1 MKSKAPQWIG
11 FQVFLVMTGSTAIA
25 GEKAMI
31 DQCVN
36 AAQAEWV
43 GDMVKMEKK
52 TEGGKP
58 VYEFEVKG
66 KDATMEFECDAR
78 TGKII
83 ERETEVS
90 SPDDPRFKSQST
102 LSLEKAKEIALKK
115 HPGQIVE
122 MEFEIE
128 ADGRAS
134 YEFDIKKANGQ
145 EVKIEIDAK
154 TGDIAEDDEIEIY
167 QIGLE

>member
-1 MKSKAPQWIG
+1 MKSKAPRWIG
-11 FQVFLVMTGSTAIA
+11 FQVLLVMAGPTAMA
-25 GEKAMI
+25 GEKAII
-31 DQCVN
+31 DQCVD

-52 TEGGKP
+52 TEGRKP
-58 VYEFEVKG
+58 IYEFEVKG
-66 KDATMEFECDAR
+66 KDVVMEFECDAR

-90 SPDDPRFKSQST
+90 SPDDPRFKAQST

-115 HPGQIVE
+115 HPGQIAE

-134 YEFDIKKANGQ
+134 YELDIKKGNGQ

-154 TGDIAEDDEIEIY
+154 TGDISEDDQIEIY
-167 QIGLE
+167 QIGQE